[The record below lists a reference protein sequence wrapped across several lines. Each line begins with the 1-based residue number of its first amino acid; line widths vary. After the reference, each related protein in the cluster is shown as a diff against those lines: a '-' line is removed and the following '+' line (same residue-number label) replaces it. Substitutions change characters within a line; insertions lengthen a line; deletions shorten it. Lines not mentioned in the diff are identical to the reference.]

1 MKDFSAIWL
10 IVSLFV
16 LPCTLDLERLGCIVI
31 VMANIIASFIVFRKY
46 NKEYINF

>member
-10 IVSLFV
+10 IVSIFV
-16 LPCTLDLERLGCIVI
+16 LPCILNLERLDCLII
-31 VMANIIASFIVFRKY
+31 VMVNIIASFITFRKY